1 MDSSSSSSSSSSSGS
16 RQRRT
21 LFFRGV
27 IVCAAA
33 AALSRQGGRR
43 YIRTSAYWKRPRNYK
58 AYYRLVRNCSDDLYQ
73 KYFHVSKSTFY
84 FVLHTIR
91 DHPRLQRNC
100 RRGDYLK
107 PEEQLAI
114 ALSYLAQGGSFSLV
128 GGLWGCSVTSVHR
141 CVNAVSHAIR
151 ARLSSFMALPSTDEE
166 WQELVVGFSD
176 FVRLRWGI
184 QVGLPQVVLAMDG
197 CQVPIMHAP
206 PNTGHE
212 FYNYKGFYS
221 FNVHGV
227 CDHRGVFRDVLAG
240 LPGRCH
246 DFYCF
251 ERSGLGRQLM
261 DRGSNVV
268 QAFERGARLLG
279 GTTVPYLICADSA
292 YPSRRYILPAFK
304 PNETQGNAAYLSY
317 NLKHG
322 STRNVIE
329 RAFGQVKSR
338 FRCLHHGVRTY
349 VTITPYIIMACFLLH
364 NVCIIRGAPAVDP
377 RGVPRYVR
385 GVMAAQAHYPIRLH
399 APRRAAQAAVQEGRD
414 IREAVVGFAFGVQ

>member
-1 MDSSSSSSSSSSSGS
+1 MFPSEPCQQCPARLCLQVPASATGTLCLMVH
-16 RQRRT
+16 QGRT
-21 LFFRGV
+21 PKLIPHTRCPG
-27 IVCAAA
+27 CCCN
-33 AALSRQGGRR
+33 R
-43 YIRTSAYWKRPRNYK
+43 
-58 AYYRLVRNCSDDLYQ
+58 
-73 KYFHVSKSTFY
+73 STFY

-100 RRGDYLK
+100 RGGDYLK

-206 PNTGHE
+206 PNT
-212 FYNYKGFYS
+212 
-221 FNVHGV
+221 
-227 CDHRGVFRDVLAG
+227 G

-338 FRCLHHGVRTY
+338 FRCLHHGVRTD
-349 VTITPYIIMACFLLH
+349 VTITPYVIFMFLYFPVRLAICLRSSSGSSKKGGPPPALPH
-364 NVCIIRGAPAVDP
+364 QMPQVVTITRTNVQIDVD
-377 RGVPRYVR
+377 
-385 GVMAAQAHYPIRLH
+385 AESLSQ
-399 APRRAAQAAVQEGRD
+399 
-414 IREAVVGFAFGVQ
+414 